1 MSQKQPTSC
10 VEYGLIGAL
19 ISIGIISSAT
29 MFYSNTKELTEQE
42 KRERK
47 DICTEATALRNKFEN
62 SAKTK
67 IELEIVD
74 DKGNKIDCAAY
85 LQKLKL

>member
-1 MSQKQPTSC
+1 MSQKQPASC
-10 VEYGLIGAL
+10 VEYGLIVAL
-19 ISIGIISSAT
+19 ISIGIISSA
-29 MFYSNTKELTEQE
+29 NILGPKELTEQE

-74 DKGNKIDCAAY
+74 DKGNKIDCAAS
-85 LQKLKL
+85 LQKLKP